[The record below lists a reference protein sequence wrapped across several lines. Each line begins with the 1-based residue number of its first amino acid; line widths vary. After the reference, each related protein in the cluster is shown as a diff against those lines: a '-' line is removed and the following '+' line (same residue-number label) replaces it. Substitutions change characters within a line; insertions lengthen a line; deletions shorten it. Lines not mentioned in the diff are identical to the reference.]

1 MCGRNILEPITYNI
15 TGFSVILYLRG
26 SVEWVLRGWG
36 WVCARWEGYMGC
48 DDMRSE
54 GKLG

>member
-1 MCGRNILEPITYNI
+1 MGVKGL
-15 TGFSVILYLRG
+15 
-26 SVEWVLRGWG
+26 G